1 MPMQQTGFV
10 DTHTAGTVDAVA
22 VQALSDW
29 IVEEGL
35 ARNNLDVL
43 IRGFSEG
50 VAALGIPLVRMHVS
64 IAALHPTVKG
74 YGGYWW
80 RNRGFVAEEYER
92 SSLPRVGWEASPL
105 RVMLEDNVMAMR
117 YRLDA
122 NVPLDYPVLEEF
134 REQGGTDWVGR
145 LVRFGEEG
153 IQTGLPGMLL
163 SWLSDQPGG
172 FSDADI
178 ATLDRLVPRLGLACY
193 RIALKRAAEDLL
205 DAYVGTDAGHRVM
218 SGQIERGAASR
229 LYSVVMVADLRG
241 FTRFADETVGED
253 VLASLNETL
262 GDLADIVDA
271 HKGDVLKFLGDG
283 FLAIFSLEG
292 RDPEAVCAEAL
303 AAAEEMCAANGRLNA
318 ARGAAG
324 KPPLVV
330 DVALHLGEVMYGNV
344 GSNRRLDF
352 TVIGPAVNEAARIEA
367 LCTPLG
373 EQILVSESF
382 AAASG
387 AKLRSVGTHQL
398 RGVARS
404 QELFTVAA
412 VAGG

>member
-1 MPMQQTGFV
+1 MTMQETGFV
-10 DTHTAGTVDAVA
+10 DMRTVETVDAMA
-22 VQALSDW
+22 VQNLSDW

-43 IRGFSEG
+43 IQGFSEG
-50 VAALGIPLVRMHVS
+50 VAELGIPLVRMHVS

-80 RNRGFVAEEYER
+80 RNRGFIAEEYER
-92 SSLPRVGWEASPL
+92 ASLPRVGWATSPL
-105 RVMLEDNVMAMR
+105 RVMLENGILAMR
-117 YRLDA
+117 YRLDGNA
-122 NVPLDYPVLEEF
+122 PLEFPVLEEF
-134 REQGGTDWVGR
+134 REEGGTDWVGR
-145 LVRFGEEG
+145 LVRFGEAG
-153 IQTGLPGMLL
+153 TQSGLPGMLL
-163 SWLSDQPGG
+163 SWLADRPGG

-205 DAYVGTDAGHRVM
+205 DAYVGTDAGHRVL
-218 SGQIERGAASR
+218 SGQIERGAATR

-241 FTRFADETVGED
+241 FTNFADETLGED

-262 GDLADIVDA
+262 GELADIVDA

-292 RDPEAVCAEAL
+292 RDPAVVCAEAL
-303 AAAEEMCAANGRLNA
+303 GAAEEMRAANGRLNM

-324 KPPLVV
+324 KAPLVV
-330 DVALHLGEVMYGNV
+330 DVALHLGEMMYGNV
-344 GSNRRLDF
+344 GSSRRLDF

-367 LCTPLG
+367 LCQPLG

-382 AAASG
+382 AAASVET
-387 AKLRSVGTHQL
+387 LRSVGTHQL

-404 QELFTVAA
+404 QELFTR
-412 VAGG
+412 